1 LGFGGKDIKANR
13 GNIFNLNLNIY
24 KRYHEFKDLQFVI
37 LCPKETEQDTKYI
50 VDALQTN
57 IDTKQWNFVF
67 AEPAEIQKFYKQLN
81 LKKDKLN
88 AEFGT
93 ENVYL
98 IDKNRNLRGRKVND
112 AKMYKE
118 GYSTFHSSELKNVM
132 IDDFKILLYE
142 YRAAYKRN
150 KNAERRI

>member
-1 LGFGGKDIKANR
+1 
-13 GNIFNLNLNIY
+13 
-24 KRYHEFKDLQFVI
+24 
-37 LCPKETEQDTKYI
+37 
-50 VDALQTN
+50 
-57 IDTKQWNFVF
+57 VF